1 MSLSE
6 LHLATVPGKTR
17 SSRSKTKQLSRKL
30 SALQSKLETESEVFQ
45 QKMGYRLSYA
55 DKMKC
60 EAISDLVQEKEKI
73 KLELKDLTKKWLRK
87 KERKIEHERDRLV
100 QQLDAAWLERTTSD
114 QIVDEGRDIQ
124 STRTESLAEA
134 GLYEGGRAVRRR
146 RCSESRQL
154 PPSPSRTSSTP
165 GSSAAPASC
174 SLGSRM
180 RTWSFG
186 HLVIWSLNHS
196 ITGSPGHL
204 VTWSQVIIPLSSTL
218 RPTD

>member
-100 QQLDAAWLERTTSD
+100 QQLDAAWLERTTSAHV
-114 QIVDEGRDIQ
+114 VDEGRDLQ
-124 STRTESLAEA
+124 STRTKSLAEA
-134 GLYEGGRAVRRR
+134 GQYEGVAPCGGGAAARAD
-146 RCSESRQL
+146 SS
-154 PPSPSRTSSTP
+154 PPSPSTTSSTP

-174 SLGSRM
+174 PGTRRRM
-180 RTWSFG
+180 RTAAAS
-186 HLVIWSLNHS
+186 
-196 ITGSPGHL
+196 TRAQQEA
-204 VTWSQVIIPLSSTL
+204 VTSSGT
-218 RPTD
+218 PCHCE

>member
-6 LHLATVPGKTR
+6 LHHATVPGKTR

-73 KLELKDLTKKWLRK
+73 KLELKDMTELGSRK
-87 KERKIEHERDRLV
+87 KGAEKTMEQE
-100 QQLDAAWLERTTSD
+100 QQLDAAWLERTTSAHV
-114 QIVDEGRDIQ
+114 VDEGRDLQ
-124 STRTESLAEA
+124 STRTKSLAEA
-134 GLYEGGRAVRRR
+134 GQYEGGRAVRRR

-154 PPSPSRTSSTP
+154 PPVPEHDLLDTRELRGPRQLP
-165 GSSAAPASC
+165 GDAPAEEEDC
-174 SLGSRM
+174 SRLD
-180 RTWSFG
+180 
-186 HLVIWSLNHS
+186 
-196 ITGSPGHL
+196 TGSAGGSDAKWHTMSL
-204 VTWSQVIIPLSSTL
+204 
-218 RPTD
+218 